1 MTNTKWTEK
10 YRPAT
15 LEGYVGNTD
24 IIDKVKHW
32 IEIQDVPDLLL
43 YGPPGTGKTT
53 LARIIGNSFDADV
66 HYINASAENGID
78 VLRERITSIANTVS
92 FSEWKI
98 VILDEADGLTRNFQ
112 EAMRPV
118 IEHQS
123 GTTRF
128 IFTANHPERISD
140 ALHSRLTEFRIEPPD
155 KRSVGLRA
163 KYILDTEGIKYEGKD
178 IVAVVNKYYPDQR
191 KIVGTLQRNSGTG
204 TLVVDLDVLASTDYM
219 EKIATVLRSGE
230 PAKTAFTSIRQ
241 IIADARV
248 RQFDE
253 LFRYLYDNLND
264 LIPDGKRASVLA
276 HISEGQYRASIVH
289 TDPEIQVAQ
298 MFVNILRDLKP

>member
-1 MTNTKWTEK
+1 MINTKWTEK
-10 YRPAT
+10 YRPTT
-15 LEGYVGNTD
+15 LDGYVGNAD
-24 IIDKVKHW
+24 IIEKVKHW

-53 LARIIGNSFDADV
+53 LAKIIGSALDADV

-78 VLRERITSIANTVS
+78 VLRDRITSIVNTVS
-92 FSEWKI
+92 FSDWKI

-112 EAMRPV
+112 DAMRPV
-118 IEHQS
+118 IEHPT
-123 GTTRF
+123 GKTRF

-140 ALHSRLTEFRIEPPD
+140 ALHSRLTSFRIEPPD
-155 KRSVGLRA
+155 KRAVGLRA
-163 KYILDTEGIKYEGKD
+163 KYILDSEGVKYEGKD
-178 IVAVVNKYYPDQR
+178 IVAVVNKFYPDQR
-191 KIVGTLQRNSGTG
+191 KVVGTLQRNSVTG

-219 EKIATVLRSGE
+219 EKIGAVLRSGE
-230 PAKTAFTSIRQ
+230 PAKTAFTNIRQ
-241 IIADARV
+241 IIADSRV

-264 LIPDGKRASVLA
+264 LVPDGKRAMTLA
-276 HISEGQYRASIVH
+276 HIAEGQYRSSVVH

-298 MFVNILRDLKP
+298 MFVNILRELKP